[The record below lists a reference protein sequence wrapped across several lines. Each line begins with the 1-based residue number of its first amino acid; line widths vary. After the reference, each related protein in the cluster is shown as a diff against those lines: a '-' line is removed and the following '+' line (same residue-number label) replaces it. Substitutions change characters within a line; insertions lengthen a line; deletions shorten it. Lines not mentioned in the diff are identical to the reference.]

1 MGMNATTLPELE
13 THERRRAARAAV
25 SGVAVLQSGGQ
36 PPSIWRVTN
45 VSAGGVGLEGEG
57 AMAADVVSLTLHVAG
72 VPALELRARVLR
84 RQVSR
89 ARGRAGLRFVGLTA
103 AQAQVL
109 RDVVA
114 GEHAPSGER
123 RRALVVSPD
132 ERRSSALVGE
142 LERLGHSV
150 RREPAPGQ
158 ALAWL
163 LRDESEVLLVDEAVI
178 EADRAGLLKF
188 VRDVS
193 PETRRLVIA
202 NDVRGFRLYYAMKAG
217 LVDRLVEP
225 TSPADVLA
233 RHLAG
238 SSAD

>member
-1 MGMNATTLPELE
+1 MGMNATTRSEVE
-13 THERRRAARAAV
+13 THERRRAARASV
-25 SGVAVLQSGGQ
+25 SGVAVLQSGAQ

-45 VSAGGVGLEGEG
+45 LSAGGVGLEGEG
-57 AMAADVVSLTLHVAG
+57 ATGADVVSLTLHVAG
-72 VPALELRARVLR
+72 YPALELRARVLR

-89 ARGRAGLRFVGLTA
+89 ARGRAGLRFVGPTED
-103 AQAQVL
+103 QARIL
-109 RDVVA
+109 RDIVA

-132 ERRSSALVGE
+132 ERRSGALVGE
-142 LERLGHSV
+142 LERLGFSI

-158 ALAWL
+158 AMAWL
-163 LRDESEVLLVDEAVI
+163 LRDEAEVLLVDETVI

-225 TSPADVLA
+225 ASPADALA
-233 RHLAG
+233 RHIAG
-238 SSAD
+238 SD